1 MEWTPNPTTGQLE
14 AIFQG
19 KLASVSANAQ
29 TNSNGTEFRVG
40 SVILPNGKER
50 SCRIYEKNYAYGMEI
65 GKTYRGVVT
74 QYPDNNGELQ
84 LDLRLSHL
92 TNAQRATLDDF
103 DFGDEVVVDDEQIAE
118 QALK

>member
-1 MEWTPNPTTGQLE
+1 MEWTANPTTGQLE

-19 KLASVSANAQ
+19 KLASVSSSVQ

-40 SVILPNGKER
+40 LVILPNGKER

-74 QYPDNNGELQ
+74 QYADSNGEVQ

-92 TNAQRATLDDF
+92 TNAQRATLADF
-103 DFGDEVVVDDEQIAE
+103 DFEDEVIVETQIAE

>member
-19 KLASVSANAQ
+19 KLSSVSATTQ

-74 QYPDNNGELQ
+74 QYADSNGEVQ

-92 TNAQRATLDDF
+92 TNAQRATLADF
-103 DFGDEVVVDDEQIAE
+103 DFDEVVVETQIAE

>member
-1 MEWTPNPTTGQLE
+1 MEWTANPTTGQLE
-14 AIFQG
+14 AVFQG
-19 KLASVSANAQ
+19 KLSSVSANAQ

-74 QYPDNNGELQ
+74 QYADSNGELQ

-92 TNAQRATLDDF
+92 TNAQRATMADF
-103 DFGDEVVVDDEQIAE
+103 EFEDENVAEQIAE

>member
-1 MEWTPNPTTGQLE
+1 MEWTANPTTGQLE

-19 KLASVSANAQ
+19 KLSSISATTQ

-74 QYPDNNGELQ
+74 QYADSNGEVQ

-92 TNAQRATLDDF
+92 TNAQRATLADF
-103 DFGDEVVVDDEQIAE
+103 DFDEVVVDEKIAE

>member
-1 MEWTPNPTTGQLE
+1 MEWTANPTTGQLE
-14 AIFQG
+14 AVFQG
-19 KLASVSANAQ
+19 KLSSVSANAQ

-74 QYPDNNGELQ
+74 QYADSNGELQ

-92 TNAQRATLDDF
+92 TNAQRATLADF
-103 DFGDEVVVDDEQIAE
+103 DFDEAVVDEQIAE

>member
-19 KLASVSANAQ
+19 KLSSVSATTQ

-74 QYPDNNGELQ
+74 QYADSNGEIQ

-92 TNAQRATLDDF
+92 TNAQRATLADF
-103 DFGDEVVVDDEQIAE
+103 DFDEVVVNDEQIAE

>member
-1 MEWTPNPTTGQLE
+1 MEWTANPTTGQLE

-19 KLASVSANAQ
+19 KLSSVSATTQ

-74 QYPDNNGELQ
+74 QYANSNGELQ

-92 TNAQRATLDDF
+92 TNAQRATLADF
-103 DFGDEVVVDDEQIAE
+103 KLEDEVIVETQIAE